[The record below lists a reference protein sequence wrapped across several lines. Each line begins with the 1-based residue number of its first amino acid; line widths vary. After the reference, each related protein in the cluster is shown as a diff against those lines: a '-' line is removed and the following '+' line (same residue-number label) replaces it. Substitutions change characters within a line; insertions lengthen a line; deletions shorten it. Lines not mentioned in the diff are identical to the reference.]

1 MRLSSGRR
9 TPRLMPL
16 RRGVR
21 RPIFLSAEV
30 SASLQQQ
37 YDPPTGNRPRKGWP
51 NSMRWLVAFSPDIFI
66 AAPAIQGLDYLS
78 TGLPETAIVTAP
90 VVRLR
95 SRAREQ
101 QDRSSSRFCVR
112 FRWIR
117 RAWNEKF
124 S

>member
-1 MRLSSGRR
+1 MIRLLATAPERDGRIQCVGLLHFR
-9 TPRLMPL
+9 QA
-16 RRGVR
+16 
-21 RPIFLSAEV
+21 FLSQRLPSRA
-30 SASLQQQ
+30 LI
-37 YDPPTGNRPRKGWP
+37 T
-51 NSMRWLVAFSPDIFI
+51 
-66 AAPAIQGLDYLS
+66 LS

-117 RAWNEKF
+117 RAWNETF